1 MIWVD
6 LQDCETSYCGVNENS
21 TLGAR
26 EVRVPREWNEKKG
39 DGYMMEKIALD
50 HRVKA

>member
-1 MIWVD
+1 MIWVE
-6 LQDCETSYCGVNENS
+6 LQDREAAYCGVKIV
-21 TLGAR
+21 LCAR
-26 EVRVPREWNEKKG
+26 EVRVSREWNEKKG